1 MVYGRTRNAIKIFGF
16 HSKILSGW
24 IISASFSSALKFRG
38 LVFLLC
44 FSSFISW
51 FAPSVSGQPNN
62 SPSICSPDRP
72 PVSLPETSW
81 TIPLQN
87 PTSGTFFL
95 MNKVHYQ
102 SGKCTFQMETE
113 NAFDLWELISRSTN
127 KIVSVHFTFSTR
139 NSSQFPPIRTGR
151 LLSQNDLSGKDQSSI
166 ANLYIRGILGCHH
179 LLSTLECV

>member
-1 MVYGRTRNAIKIFGF
+1 MRHGIECGRNWGDCGHAAF
-16 HSKILSGW
+16 HALIWVGTLVTWPWRQADLCLLRWRHGSHVVVPNQSCE
-24 IISASFSSALKFRG
+24 SSTP
-38 LVFLLC
+38 FLC
-44 FSSFISW
+44 
-51 FAPSVSGQPNN
+51 N
-62 SPSICSPDRP
+62 
-72 PVSLPETSW
+72 
-81 TIPLQN
+81 
-87 PTSGTFFL
+87 
-95 MNKVHYQ
+95 NKVHYQ